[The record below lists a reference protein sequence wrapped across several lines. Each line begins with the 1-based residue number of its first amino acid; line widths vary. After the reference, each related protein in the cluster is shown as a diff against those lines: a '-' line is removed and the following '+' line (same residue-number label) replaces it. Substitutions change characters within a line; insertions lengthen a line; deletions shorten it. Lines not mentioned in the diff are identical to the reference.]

1 MCIRDRFFSCM
12 FIYPR
17 IELAFAVNGL
27 ELSCSLHA
35 PRGHSCTSCPLIL
48 QAGPWTL
55 KSPKTR
61 KGDKNCFRTIID
73 DDHLFPQPSLARRK
87 SDGAI
92 SSVKIMIETRPMS
105 QSLAVPAQKF
115 ASHAEKDRRWS
126 VLQRSSSRSPCL
138 QSKPP
143 LAFPSRSYVKKCRS
157 LSSVSLSVNSLFS
170 TRDMRELCVWKE

>member
-1 MCIRDRFFSCM
+1 M

-27 ELSCSLHA
+27 ELLCSLHA

-73 DDHLFPQPSLARRK
+73 DDHLFPHPTPSAPKKWRRY
-87 SDGAI
+87 I
-92 SSVKIMIETRPMS
+92 ICQIMIETRPMS

-126 VLQRSSSRSPCL
+126 VLQRSSSRSPSL